1 MSEAEHMMEGVSKA
15 ETEEIGRGQ
24 PLPGL
29 PVHGEKKKK
38 VLKHFCNNNV
48 KPIAGF
54 Q

>member
-1 MSEAEHMMEGVSKA
+1 MSEAEHMTEGVSKA
-15 ETEEIGRGQ
+15 EAEEIGRGQ

-29 PVHGEKKKK
+29 PLHGKKKK

-48 KPIAGF
+48 KPLVGF